1 MPSGH
6 PAPMPTHAVRLASQP
21 SLSPP
26 SLRALASE
34 HSNRNQPSD
43 SHPTYIRP
51 VLRPHGAALAQDE
64 YSSGRYWRRQ
74 ERRTEAAQGD
84 QEPRH

>member
-1 MPSGH
+1 MPTGH
-6 PAPMPTHAVRLASQP
+6 PAPMPSHAVRLASQP

-34 HSNRNQPSD
+34 HSNRNQPSN

-51 VLRPHGAALAQDE
+51 VLWSHGAALAQDE
-64 YSSGRYWRRQ
+64 YSGGRYGRRQ
-74 ERRTEAAQGD
+74 ERWSEAAQGD